1 MPNPAALLALVGAGV
16 GALLLTSKK
25 APAKTGGSGVQYPG
39 AAGALNAAAA
49 SASSSPVTAS
59 PPPAIPI
66 PTSTA
71 PAPVTAPVISAAPAP
86 PAPPPLVPTPVAI
99 PPAPDP
105 TLQIPAPGPDGSI
118 VTTAP
123 DGGVTTTL
131 APITIDG
138 PTAAPAAAPAASTVP
153 AWGSTPLPNVL
164 EIPIPGSYMT
174 PGSPETIA
182 VQNALN
188 TWAPEVGYTGA
199 EIPLTVD
206 GTYGRNTQQ
215 AAASFQAWVN
225 ATGQGSLTI
234 DGLAGSQTQ
243 AHLADFAPM
252 SAGGY

>member
-25 APAKTGGSGVQYPG
+25 GSAAQSGVSGVQYPG
-39 AAGALNAAAA
+39 AASALNAAAA
-49 SASSSPVTAS
+49 SASSAPVRAA
-59 PPPAIPI
+59 PPPPIPI
-66 PTSTA
+66 PTSTT
-71 PAPVTAPVISAAPAP
+71 PAPPAPPVVSAAPAP

-105 TLQIPAPGPDGSI
+105 TMT

-131 APITIDG
+131 APIEIDA
-138 PTAAPAAAPAASTVP
+138 PAPAAAAPAAAPAASTVP
-153 AWGSTPLPNVL
+153 PWGSTTLPNVSG
-164 EIPIPGSYMT
+164 IAIPGSYMT
-174 PGSPETIA
+174 PGSPETTA

-188 TWAPEVGYTGA
+188 TWATEVGYGGA
-199 EIPLTVD
+199 EIPLVVD
-206 GTYGRNTQQ
+206 GTYGPNTQQ

-234 DGLAGSQTQ
+234 DGLAGPQTQ